1 METPQKDILS
11 RNLAPANVGS
21 EEERVRR
28 WVEETSGDSAYIT
41 QSLTGNWELKVMGP
55 RTASN
60 SSQNCMHTASTTNG
74 GAMYG
79 MNSSLKSAYRDCRA
93 NASRIVAYETYYR
106 DRQIG
111 TAILKT
117 SHVLRQERVS
127 ANPRRTDQILPSR
140 VRKLGPS
147 SCLKD
152 EPCLLYGSPG
162 VEMGYPVQALQLML
176 SAI

>member
-74 GAMYG
+74 GG
-79 MNSSLKSAYRDCRA
+79 MLGFTAKVVERSGHI
-93 NASRIVAYETYYR
+93 RIR
-106 DRQIG
+106 
-111 TAILKT
+111 
-117 SHVLRQERVS
+117 
-127 ANPRRTDQILPSR
+127 
-140 VRKLGPS
+140 
-147 SCLKD
+147 
-152 EPCLLYGSPG
+152 PG
-162 VEMGYPVQALQLML
+162 RL
-176 SAI
+176 